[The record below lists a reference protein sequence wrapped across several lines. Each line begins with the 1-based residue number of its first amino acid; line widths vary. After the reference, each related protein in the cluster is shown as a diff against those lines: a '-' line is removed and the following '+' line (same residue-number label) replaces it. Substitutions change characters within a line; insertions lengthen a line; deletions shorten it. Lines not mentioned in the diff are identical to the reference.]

1 MTLRDMVK
9 GRDPRTR
16 PLRNVELYAANMIS
30 PAEGKRL
37 LAQQKLDYARA
48 KKEAEDELYEDVRA
62 MAAGKEPPSVKRRRE
77 NGRAAAAAASQLGQ
91 QALGFPPLD
100 GGKGSAGDGPA
111 PKKC

>member
-16 PLRNVELYAANMIS
+16 PLSNVELYAANLIS

-37 LAQQKLDYARA
+37 LAQQKLDWARA
-48 KKEAEDELYEDVRA
+48 KRKAERELYEDVAA
-62 MAAGKEPPSVKRRRE
+62 MAAGEEPPSVRRRRE
-77 NGRAAAAAASQLGQ
+77 NGRAAAEAAGQLGQ

-100 GGKGSAGDGPA
+100 GGKRDAGDGPA